1 MAMVVVDDSSLYRR
15 THSPC
20 QMAWSEGRRPLGA
33 VLHSSNEPSELSQ
46 LPCGLDYSTII
57 IIIIIRTVVIK
68 DIKSNNKCHM
78 SCHVMSYRLLILCVV
93 YAFQTMESNDPV
105 YFCALF
111 LSNVI

>member
-1 MAMVVVDDSSLYRR
+1 MTS
-15 THSPC
+15 HSPS

-57 IIIIIRTVVIK
+57 IIRTVVIK

-78 SCHVMSYRLLILCVV
+78 SCHVMSYRLFMCRI

-105 YFCALF
+105 YFCATHI
-111 LSNVI
+111 SV